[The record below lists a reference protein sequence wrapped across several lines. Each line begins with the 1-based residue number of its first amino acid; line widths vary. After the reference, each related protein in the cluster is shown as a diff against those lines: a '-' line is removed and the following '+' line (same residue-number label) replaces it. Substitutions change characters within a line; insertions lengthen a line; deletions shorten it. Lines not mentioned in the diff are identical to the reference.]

1 MLDFRKY
8 PSVSFHSTVPLC
20 FGKAEKKGAFGLY
33 ILTVRGELLNAECV
47 YFIGELFYGVL
58 TV

>member
-1 MLDFRKY
+1 MLTG
-8 PSVSFHSTVPLC
+8 SLL

-33 ILTVRGELLNAECV
+33 ILTVQGELLNAECV
-47 YFIGELFYGVL
+47 YFIGKLFYGVL